1 MPLAT
6 IPADK
11 VVSTLGFRFLD
22 EKATVGARW
31 FAVAD
36 QHRVPA
42 GSPTSDAY
50 DLVNLFASY
59 APNDYLSFGVNVD
72 NIFDEEYRTLL
83 DAQNSPGRS
92 IMFTVTGR
100 LGG

>member
-1 MPLAT
+1 M
-6 IPADK
+6 
-11 VVSTLGFRFLD
+11 GFRFLD

-31 FAVAD
+31 FAVAEQD
-36 QHRVPA
+36 RVPA
-42 GSPTSDAY
+42 GSPTSEAY
-50 DLVNLFASY
+50 NLVNLFASY
-59 APNDYLSFGVNVD
+59 ASNEYLSFGVNAD
-72 NIFDEEYRTLL
+72 NMFDEEYRTFL